1 MDLAFCDLHND
12 ISYTFGQIVQHHKE
26 EEEKNQLMAQT
37 SLNFINDEHN

>member
-1 MDLAFCDLHND
+1 MDLAFFDLHND

-26 EEEKNQLMAQT
+26 EEKNQLMTQT